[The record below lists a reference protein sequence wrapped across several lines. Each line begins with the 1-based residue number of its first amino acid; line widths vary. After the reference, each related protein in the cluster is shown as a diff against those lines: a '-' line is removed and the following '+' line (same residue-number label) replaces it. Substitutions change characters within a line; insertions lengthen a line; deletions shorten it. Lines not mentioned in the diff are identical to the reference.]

1 MPASIPKRCSRCC
14 EAGDRL
20 VTSVSESIMRA
31 LYWDGSEARL
41 VERQPPQCES
51 GSAVVRVSVA
61 GVCDTDVQ
69 ILRGYLGFRGV
80 PGHEF
85 VGTVDEGPPDWIGE
99 RVVGEINLACGRCD
113 FCRRGLG
120 RHCRDRQVM
129 GIAGADGAFAE
140 FLAIPVANLHAVPQ
154 GMTDETAVFTEPLAA
169 ALEILEQIH
178 VRPGTQATVLG
189 DGKLGLLVAQ
199 VLHRAGARVL
209 AVGKHDAKLDILRH
223 FGISTVLVK
232 DWDRTP
238 AELVVEATGSALG
251 VEAAIAA
258 TRPRGTLVLK
268 STVADRVAIDLAPL
282 VINEINVVGSRCGPF
297 AAALRTLESGE
308 IDVLSLI
315 AARRPLA
322 EAVDALRLAAQPGM
336 LKVLIENT

>member
-1 MPASIPKRCSRCC
+1 M
-14 EAGDRL
+14 
-20 VTSVSESIMRA
+20 MRA

-41 VERQPPQCES
+41 VERPLPACKTAN
-51 GSAVVRVSVA
+51 AVVRVRLA

-85 VGTVDEGPPDWIGE
+85 VGTVSAGPADWIGK
-99 RVVGEINLACGRCD
+99 RVVGEINFACGRCD
-113 FCRRGLG
+113 LCRRGLG

-140 FLAIPVANLHAVPQ
+140 FLAIPLANLHEVPAD
-154 GMTDETAVFTEPLAA
+154 MADETAVFTEPLAA

-199 VLHRAGARVL
+199 VLDRAGARVL
-209 AVGKHDAKLDILRH
+209 TVGKHDAKLDILRRS
-223 FGISTVLVK
+223 GISTVLVR

-238 AELVVEATGSALG
+238 ADLVVEATGNARNF
-251 VEAAIAA
+251 EAAVAA

-268 STVADRVAIDLAPL
+268 STVADRVEIDLAPV
-282 VINEINVVGSRCGPF
+282 VIHEINVVGSRCGPF
-297 AAALRTLESGE
+297 AAALHALESEE

-315 AARRPLA
+315 ADRRPLA
-322 EAVDALRLAAQPGM
+322 EAADALRLAARPGM